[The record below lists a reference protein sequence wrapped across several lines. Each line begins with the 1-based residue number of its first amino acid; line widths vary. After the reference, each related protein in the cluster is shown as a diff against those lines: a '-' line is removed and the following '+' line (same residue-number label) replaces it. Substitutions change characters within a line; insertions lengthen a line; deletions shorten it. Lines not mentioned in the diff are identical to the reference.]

1 MPENSSEVNTLRAAA
16 EQVRQQLG
24 LAAFNAD
31 AVRELDHF
39 IEAQRLEL
47 APPGS
52 EREGIVAAL
61 GCFLGQCLVNAYHA
75 EWAAGPDGSTGVGLA
90 NRLFF
95 NPFYLVNQ
103 QLDKGAAASV
113 AAFFQSVPQRL
124 VGAAGARKRWIS

>member
-1 MPENSSEVNTLRAAA
+1 MPENSSEVNALQAAA

-31 AVRELDHF
+31 AVQELDHF
-39 IEAQRLEL
+39 IEAQRAEL
-47 APPGS
+47 APQAS
-52 EREGIVAAL
+52 EREGVVMAL
-61 GCFLGQCLVNAYHA
+61 GCFLGQCLVSAYHA

-103 QLDKGAAASV
+103 QLDEGAAASV
-113 AAFFQSVPQRL
+113 AMFFRSVPQRL
-124 VGAAGARKRWIS
+124 VGAAGPRKRWIS

>member
-1 MPENSSEVNTLRAAA
+1 MSENSPEVNALQAAA

-24 LAAFNAD
+24 LTAFNAD

-39 IEAQRLEL
+39 IEAQRPEL
-47 APPGS
+47 APQSS
-52 EREGIVAAL
+52 ERESVVMAL
-61 GCFLGQCLVNAYHA
+61 GCFLGQCLVSAYHA

-103 QLDKGAAASV
+103 QLDRGAAASV